1 MSVLREEF
9 YYPNHRLFRM
19 IESQNSFQSPLL
31 EPIRVVIIDD
41 HRNIRELVGL
51 YLARY
56 YEGVTKVVGQADRVK
71 SAIELLQTTETDIIF
86 LDIDLNDGTGFEAL
100 DTLSPEQRE
109 RLVVI
114 IISMERERKFM
125 KQALQYGAL
134 DYLDKPLVAN
144 EFKIAVDK
152 AIDEIMK
159 IRQISEQL
167 HQQPAPQSASSS
179 TSQKRPLP
187 QKQDSIIE
195 VRILRQNQVK
205 THRIP
210 VRDIVYAQAARNY
223 CLIVTADGTNLMPSL
238 PLKHFQ
244 DALLGDGCV
253 RIARGT
259 IVNPVHIQF
268 QFRSNRE
275 SIVALLP
282 NGEEIVAEEP
292 FRDVLHEY
300 V

>member
-1 MSVLREEF
+1 
-9 YYPNHRLFRM
+9 M

-71 SAIELLQTTETDIIF
+71 SAIELLQTTEADIIF

-114 IISMERERKFM
+114 IISMERQRKFM

-144 EFKIAVDK
+144 EFKAAVDK

-167 HQQPAPQSASSS
+167 HQPSPQSASSS

-210 VRDIVYAQAARNY
+210 VRDIVYAQAARSY

-253 RIARGT
+253 RITRGT
-259 IVNPVHIQF
+259 VVNPFHVRF
-268 QFRSNRE
+268 QLRSNRE

-282 NGEEIVAEEP
+282 NGEEIVAEEQ
-292 FRDVLHEY
+292 FRDALYEY